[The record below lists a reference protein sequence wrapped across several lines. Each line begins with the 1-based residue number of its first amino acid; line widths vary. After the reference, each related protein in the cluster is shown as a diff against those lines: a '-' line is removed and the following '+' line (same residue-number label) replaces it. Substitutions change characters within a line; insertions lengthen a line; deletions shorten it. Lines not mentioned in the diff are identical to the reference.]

1 MRSCSP
7 WAGNTRNYAA
17 CRGGNLSGRSGRLFW
32 GDELQSLRFLLEV
45 SGEREAPGK
54 APFWGV
60 GLRGEVILLYNEE
73 SYWRIV

>member
-1 MRSCSP
+1 MKLGLVV
-7 WAGNTRNYAA
+7 WE
-17 CRGGNLSGRSGRLFW
+17 
-32 GDELQSLRFLLEV
+32 DELQSLRFLPEV
-45 SGEREAPGK
+45 SSEREASGK